1 MAKVI
6 AYCSFEAKLFVSLC
20 FLSFFKIHT
29 ACKPEA
35 SLEIVDVENDRHR
48 EFVVLNRNRLNL

>member
-1 MAKVI
+1 M
-6 AYCSFEAKLFVSLC
+6 
-20 FLSFFKIHT
+20 
-29 ACKPEA
+29 PEA